1 MTNDDSSL
9 VIFLFYWL
17 VISHLSLVVSHLSL
31 VTIAGV
37 LLSVLKPRS

>member
-17 VISHLSLVVSHLSL
+17 VISHLSLV
-31 VTIAGV
+31 TIAGV